1 MSRVMKVIG
10 LVALFWMLFPAEA
23 EADEKKVRPG
33 GGRKESQAAGIRA
46 FSSTRVRLLSVR
58 RTGR

>member
-23 EADEKKVRPG
+23 EADEK
-33 GGRKESQAAGIRA
+33 SAATVA
-46 FSSTRVRLLSVR
+46 
-58 RTGR
+58 RTHVFFMI